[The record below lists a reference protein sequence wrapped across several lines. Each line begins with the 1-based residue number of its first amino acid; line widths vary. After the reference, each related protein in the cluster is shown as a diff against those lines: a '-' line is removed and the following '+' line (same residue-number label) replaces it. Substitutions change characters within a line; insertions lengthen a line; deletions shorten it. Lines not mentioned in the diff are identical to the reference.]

1 MPYHVR
7 ITLKSDP
14 GHDEVKLDLSEEQL
28 KERILAL
35 YEQGRPIVIGGR
47 TIPPDD
53 IQRVNITHTDQSSEQ
68 LIPAVRAERRASAFI
83 TMTSDEWYVADKGKN
98 VTDDFI
104 KGPPGS
110 GVMPTGGNQ
119 GPEIRGPR
127 VVFVV
132 HGRNL
137 AARDALFTFLRSIGL
152 HPLEWS
158 EAVVAAGGGAPYIGD
173 ILEKAF
179 SIAQAVVVLMTPDDE
194 ARLRKNLQQHGDG
207 LHETRMTPQA
217 RPNVLFEAGM
227 AMGRSAE
234 RTIIVELGNLRPFSD
249 IAGRHVV
256 RLNNTSQRRQELAQR
271 LQAAGCPV
279 NITGTDWHNAGDFET
294 AIRQTPDKNMKSPAT
309 RSVRFRFRNP

>member
-14 GHDEVKLDLSEEQL
+14 SYDEVKLDLTENQL
-28 KERILAL
+28 RDRILTP

-53 IQRVNITHTDQSSEQ
+53 IQRLNIAHTDRSSED
-68 LIPAVRAERRASAFI
+68 LIPSIRAERQASSVF
-83 TMTSDEWYVADKGKN
+83 TMISDEWYVAEKGTD

-110 GVMPTGGNQ
+110 GILPGVGAE

-158 EAVVAAGGGAPYIGD
+158 EAVLAAGGGAPYIGD

-194 ARLRKNLQQHGDG
+194 ARLRKPLQQPGDG

-227 AMGRSAE
+227 AMGRSPE
-234 RTIIVELGNLRPFSD
+234 RTIIAELGNLRPFSD

-256 RLNNTSQRRQELAQR
+256 RLNNTSQRRQELAHR

-279 NITGTDWHNAGDFET
+279 NLTGTDWHNAGDFDG
-294 AIRQTPDKNMKSPAT
+294 AIRQATEKNLKSPGT
-309 RSVRFRFRNP
+309 RSVRFRFGKP

>member
-1 MPYHVR
+1 MTRIQKDRHMPYHVR
-7 ITLKSDP
+7 ITLKSDRS
-14 GHDEVKLDLSEEQL
+14 HDEVKLDLDEEQL
-28 KERILAL
+28 RERILNP
-35 YEQGRPIVIGGR
+35 YEQGSPIVIGGR

-53 IQRVNITHTDQSSEQ
+53 LERVKITFTDRSSEH
-68 LIPAVRAERRASAFI
+68 LISVIRAERMASSVI
-83 TMTSDEWYVADKGKN
+83 TMTSDEWYVAEKGKD
-98 VTDDFI
+98 VTDEFI

-110 GVMPTGGNQ
+110 GIFPAVGTQ

-137 AARDALFTFLRSIGL
+137 TARDALFTFLRSIGF

-158 EAVVAAGGGAPYIGD
+158 EAVLAAGGGAPYIGS
-173 ILEKAF
+173 ILEAAF

-194 ARLRKNLQQHGDG
+194 ARLREPLQQGGDG

-234 RTIIVELGNLRPFSD
+234 RTISWNWVIFGLSV
-249 IAGRHVV
+249 
-256 RLNNTSQRRQELAQR
+256 TSPGGMLS
-271 LQAAGCPV
+271 G
-279 NITGTDWHNAGDFET
+279 
-294 AIRQTPDKNMKSPAT
+294 
-309 RSVRFRFRNP
+309 